1 MYGYQEILQ
10 NPTDYAEAF
19 VQEALF
25 VNGCVNKIV
34 AKDKDIVSLRPSGKL
49 DSLLTRARACEKHLA
64 YRANCPFTPLLP
76 DIEVLSPM
84 ELARLEEEYYAQF
97 QS

>member
-25 VNGCVNKIV
+25 VNGCVNRIV

-49 DSLLTRARACEKHLA
+49 DSLLTRARACERHLA
-64 YRANCPFTPLLP
+64 YRANCDFVPLLP
-76 DIEVLSPM
+76 NIEVLSPM